1 MLPLA
6 WTKASGVLRLLSGL
20 MPDHGLRGGSCDRC
34 SNRHRRGP
42 GRRVAHYRES
52 GWPTTTAAADRPR
65 APARRGAPRRY
76 SACISASKQLSAAWW
91 RVADRL
97 REEGSTAEQWQAE
110 STEAH
115 AAWAPF
121 SAAVAAVTVAGP
133 GVVAAAAETLRQA
146 MYELD
151 MAGVAWHEAA
161 RREGHGRLEA
171 FDARYMRAV
180 NAKRAPGNDF
190 QTAARKA
197 LNAEA

>member
-1 MLPLA
+1 MD
-6 WTKASGVLRLLSGL
+6 SGVAVVIGAAIGTVGGLGGGWLTIVSQGGQQRRQRQTDRERRLEE
-20 MPDHGLRGGSCDRC
+20 
-34 SNRHRRGP
+34 
-42 GRRVAHYRES
+42 V
-52 GWPTTTAAADRPR
+52 
-65 APARRGAPRRY
+65 RRGAY